1 MKEKEMRRVPKLRF
15 PEFTDD
21 WEQRKLSGLCENIT
35 VGIANSA
42 THAYCDKGVVMFRNQ
57 NIKENTLDDS
67 DSICIN
73 EEFEERYKNKRLKEN
88 DILVART
95 GYPGTACVVPKKYE
109 NTQTFTTLI
118 ARPKACL
125 NPYYASQYMNSESGK
140 AYFTSTQIG
149 GGQKNSGAGILENFP
164 MVLPPNME
172 EQIKIADYCCNLDH
186 LITLHQRKLKNLN
199 VLKKC
204 VMQKLFSQ
212 KVRFKADDG
221 SEFPKWKEKR
231 LGDVFTERTERSKG
245 GETLLSVTIAQ
256 GIVRQSETDKRNTAS
271 ENKSNYKIVKINDL
285 AYNTMR
291 MWQGAEGVSE
301 YDGIVSPAY
310 TVITALYGNNSYFFE
325 ILFKQ
330 TFMLQIFQRYSQ
342 GLTSDTWNLKFPTFS
357 EIKCLVPC
365 EDEQNKIVEC
375 VTVLDSVIEKQKA
388 TLAAWEELKKG
399 LLQQMFV

>member
-1 MKEKEMRRVPKLRF
+1 MMKEKEMKRVPKLRF

-21 WEQRKLSGLCENIT
+21 WEQRKLGEIVDYNN
-35 VGIANSA
+35 GIGHEEYVLPEGKYELVTLKSINSEGEMV
-42 THAYCDKGVVMFRNQ
+42 CSEKFV
-57 NIKENTLDDS
+57 
-67 DSICIN
+67 N
-73 EEFEERYKNKRLKEN
+73 EEFETLQQ
-88 DILVART
+88 
-95 GYPGTACVVPKKYE
+95 G
-109 NTQTFTTLI
+109 TLI
-118 ARPKACL
+118 MMLSEQAKGMLGMTTIIPCNNKYVLNQRVAALTLHDGINGSFLTKAI
-125 NPYYASQYMNSESGK
+125 NKMQYYFEQM
-140 AYFTSTQIG
+140 
-149 GGQKNSGAGILENFP
+149 GAGTKVQNITKGHVEKCLIEIP
-164 MVLPPNME
+164 RYE
-172 EQIKIADYCCNLDH
+172 EQLVIGKFFSDIDN

-212 KVRFKADDG
+212 KVKFKADDG

-271 ENKSNYKIVKINDL
+271 ENKSNYKIVKRNDL

-310 TVITALYGNNSYFFE
+310 TVITALDGNNSYFFE

-388 TLAAWEELKKG
+388 TLAAWKELKKG